1 MQGIVGDTT
10 EVSRVIA
17 AVSLEYYA
25 ASAPTALAGR
35 LARLHQRAWETVMS
49 GASADHAYAELQRY
63 SDKLFNGRELI
74 ETGDRH
80 IVWALTP
87 VLAASLA
94 CGPGEERISLREVGG
109 ALWRLLHVS
118 LKGAEALAAETRHE
132 RRAA

>member
-10 EVSRVIA
+10 EVSRIIA
-17 AVSLEYYA
+17 AVSMEYYA
-25 ASAPTALAGR
+25 TSAPMALAGR
-35 LARLHQRAWETVMS
+35 LARLHQRAWEAVMS
-49 GASADHAYAELQRY
+49 GASAELAYDELRRY

-94 CGPGEERISLREVGG
+94 CAPGEDKISLREVGG
-109 ALWRLLHVS
+109 ALWRLLHVA
-118 LKGAEALAAETRHE
+118 LKGAGALAEEPARQ
-132 RRAA
+132 AA